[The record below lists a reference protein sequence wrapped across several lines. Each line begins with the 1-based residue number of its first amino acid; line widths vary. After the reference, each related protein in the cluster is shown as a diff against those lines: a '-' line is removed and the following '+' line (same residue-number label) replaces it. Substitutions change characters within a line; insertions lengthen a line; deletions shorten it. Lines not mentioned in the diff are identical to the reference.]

1 MGEHRIISEHAH
13 PERSRVVNTH
23 EGQGVVVDEH
33 VVESRIVRE
42 YENVGEGVVVSR
54 GNMPKRQNNTV
65 REISHDIPKI
75 VERIVEKQIE
85 VVKEKAIKTIRRK

>member
-33 VVESRIVRE
+33 VVESRIIRE
-42 YENVGEGVVVSR
+42 YEN
-54 GNMPKRQNNTV
+54 
-65 REISHDIPKI
+65 PKI
-75 VERIVEKQIE
+75 L
-85 VVKEKAIKTIRRK
+85 

>member
-33 VVESRIVRE
+33 VVESS
-42 YENVGEGVVVSR
+42 VSASYII
-54 GNMPKRQNNTV
+54 
-65 REISHDIPKI
+65 ISPS
-75 VERIVEKQIE
+75 VL
-85 VVKEKAIKTIRRK
+85 